1 MAEIIKIEAKKSPLP
16 NRKKVA
22 AYARVSMETQ
32 RLHHSLAAQI
42 SFYSDLIQKNPEWDY
57 AGVYADEGISGTSVE
72 KRPEF
77 MRMMKDCKAGKID
90 LILTKSISRFAR
102 NTVDLLK
109 VVRELKDLNIEVRF
123 EKEKINSLSDDGEL
137 MLTLLASFAQE
148 ETISISNNVKWTIR
162 KRMSE
167 GNPNMRNIVYGYRWK
182 DDTLIVVPEEAKIVR
197 RIFQN
202 FLDGKSRLETEREF
216 AEEGIT
222 TRKGN
227 RWTDSNIKVVLTNVT
242 YTGNLLCQKEFV
254 EDPITKKRK
263 KNRGEL
269 PQYFIANTHEAIID
283 KETFDYVQEEMARRR
298 ALGPRANKSLNI
310 SCFTGKIKCE
320 LCGKSYMRNVRNNRA
335 KHSNLGNKVISWVC
349 GSSKKKYS
357 TCSAKAIPDR
367 ILKTC
372 CAKVLGLEDFDDA
385 VFNEQIDKITV
396 PKQGVLIFHF
406 KDGHSVTETW
416 ENNAKKESWDDA
428 ARKRASD
435 YRRTHAMK
443 RSDVTCFSTKIRC
456 EHCGCNFRA
465 QTQNCS
471 TSPSGKRRY
480 WRCAEHNGCDTR
492 GFRDD
497 LLRLLTAEVLGLD
510 AFDDAFFLSKID
522 HISVLS
528 REDLIFHFYDGKEIA
543 RKLIQPTHEGHK
555 WTEEQHA
562 KFKASI
568 KECYASERHKPI
580 RKEKLWPNK

>member
-109 VVRELKDLNIEVRF
+109 VVRQLKDLNIEVRF

-263 KNRGEL
+263 KTTVSFL
-269 PQYFIANTHEAIID
+269 
-283 KETFDYVQEEMARRR
+283 
-298 ALGPRANKSLNI
+298 SI
-310 SCFTGKIKCE
+310 SSQT
-320 LCGKSYMRNVRNNRA
+320 S
-335 KHSNLGNKVISWVC
+335 
-349 GSSKKKYS
+349 
-357 TCSAKAIPDR
+357 
-367 ILKTC
+367 
-372 CAKVLGLEDFDDA
+372 
-385 VFNEQIDKITV
+385 
-396 PKQGVLIFHF
+396 
-406 KDGHSVTETW
+406 
-416 ENNAKKESWDDA
+416 
-428 ARKRASD
+428 
-435 YRRTHAMK
+435 MK
-443 RSDVTCFSTKIRC
+443 RLST
-456 EHCGCNFRA
+456 
-465 QTQNCS
+465 
-471 TSPSGKRRY
+471 
-480 WRCAEHNGCDTR
+480 
-492 GFRDD
+492 
-497 LLRLLTAEVLGLD
+497 
-510 AFDDAFFLSKID
+510 
-522 HISVLS
+522 
-528 REDLIFHFYDGKEIA
+528 
-543 RKLIQPTHEGHK
+543 RKLSTMCK
-555 WTEEQHA
+555 
-562 KFKASI
+562 K
-568 KECYASERHKPI
+568 R
-580 RKEKLWPNK
+580 